1 MKENLKKLQKIES
14 KERILNVASRLF
26 KKNGFTATGIDQI
39 MEEAGLTAGAFYAHF
54 KSKTDLL
61 EQSIE
66 HSFKFSR
73 HLLLKDTEHLQGEE
87 KIRTIMSR
95 YISTT
100 HRDLP
105 EKGCMIPALASE
117 IYRGSNKSSELIG
130 KYVNKWAELMI
141 EHITRDVTYEEKK
154 EIALNLISQAVGTIL
169 LSRMVNNSKLSD
181 EILVSSKNYHFFQDL
196 NPKI

>member
-95 YISTT
+95 YISAA

-141 EHITRDVTYEEKK
+141 EHITGDVTYEEKK
-154 EIALNLISQAVGTIL
+154 EIALNLISQAVGAIL

-181 EILVSSKNYHFFQDL
+181 EILASSKNYHFFSG
-196 NPKI
+196 PKS

>member
-1 MKENLKKLQKIES
+1 MKENLKKLQKLES

-26 KKNGFTATGIDQI
+26 KKNGFAATGIDQI

-73 HLLLKDTEHLQGEE
+73 KLLLKDTEHLQGEE
-87 KIRTIMSR
+87 KIRTIMQR
-95 YISTT
+95 YISAV

-105 EKGCMIPALASE
+105 EKGCMLPALASE
-117 IYRGSNKSSELIG
+117 IHRGSKKSSEMIG
-130 KYVNKWAELMI
+130 RYLNKWAELMLI
-141 EHITRDVTYEEKK
+141 HLPGDESVAEKK
-154 EIALNLISQAVGTIL
+154 KKCLQIISQAVGAVL
-169 LSRMVNNSKLSD
+169 LSRMVKGTDLSD
-181 EILVSSKNYHFFQDL
+181 ELISSARD
-196 NPKI
+196 I

>member
-14 KERILNVASRLF
+14 RERILNVASRLF

-61 EQSIE
+61 EQSVE

-73 HLLLKDTEHLQGEE
+73 NLMMKDTEHMSGEE
-87 KIRTIMSR
+87 KIRTIMNR
-95 YISTT
+95 YISTL

-117 IYRGSNKSSELIG
+117 IYRGSDKASEMIG
-130 KYVNKWAELMI
+130 KFLNKWAQLMMIHI
-141 EHITRDVTYEEKK
+141 EGDFTPAEKK
-154 EIALNLISQAVGTIL
+154 QKALNIISQAVGAIL
-169 LSRMVNNSKLSD
+169 LSRMVKNTELSD
-181 EILVSSKNYHFFQDL
+181 EIINSAQRFSKF
-196 NPKI
+196 

>member
-39 MEEAGLTAGAFYAHF
+39 MEESGLTAGAFYAHF

-73 HLLLKDTEHLQGEE
+73 KLLLKDTEHLSGEE
-87 KIRTIMSR
+87 KIKAIMDR
-95 YISTT
+95 YISTL

-105 EKGCMIPALASE
+105 EKGCILPALASE
-117 IYRGSNKSSELIG
+117 IYRGSEKSGQIIESYL
-130 KYVNKWAELMI
+130 NKWAEI
-141 EHITRDVTYEEKK
+141 IVEHISGDFAPLEKK
-154 EIALNLISQAVGTIL
+154 RIALNIISQSVGAVL
-169 LSRMVNNSKLSD
+169 LSRMVKNSKLSD
-181 EILVSSKNYHFFQDL
+181 EIIRSAQEV
-196 NPKI
+196 I